1 MAASEVLER
10 PLEENAMDRI
20 SRALCI
26 AALSALVYGAA
37 QAQEVTEESGTNR
50 RGGDYT
56 SFEVRDLRECKRA
69 CERDDRC
76 QAYTYYEIKTTC
88 YLKDRVPKA
97 EGERYQTSGVKQGR
111 RGDGGDGGYP
121 GNNGGGGPSEERG
134 VDYPGGDYTSF
145 RTRSLDECKSTC
157 RRDRKC
163 DGYSYYLD
171 DGICYL
177 KDRIG
182 GGKRN
187 NGTVSGTKGGGSGP
201 GGSGR
206 LTEEEGQD
214 YRGGDYDNFRARDLA
229 ACQAECRRQRRCVA
243 YTFYF
248 RTGACY
254 LKDRLG
260 NLERNKDTVTG
271 RKRR

>member
-1 MAASEVLER
+1 MT
-10 PLEENAMDRI
+10 RI
-20 SRALCI
+20 SQAFCI
-26 AALSALVYGAA
+26 TAALGLALFGAA
-37 QAQEVTEESGTNR
+37 QAQDVTEEAGTNR
-50 RGGDYT
+50 RGNDYS
-56 SFEVRDLRECKRA
+56 SFEVRDLGECQRA
-69 CERDDRC
+69 CERDGRC

-88 YLKDRVPKA
+88 FLKDRVPKA
-97 EGERYQTSGVKQGR
+97 ERERYQTSGVKQGR
-111 RGDGGDGGYP
+111 GDGGYP
-121 GNNGGGGPSEERG
+121 GNGGGGGLSEERG
-134 VDYPGGDYTSF
+134 VDYPGGDYSNF

-163 DGYSYYLD
+163 DGYTYYLK
-171 DGICYL
+171 DGTCYL

-187 NGTVSGTKGGGSGP
+187 NDTVSGTKRGGGQDQ
-201 GGSGR
+201 GR

-214 YRGGDYDNFRARDLA
+214 YKGGDYDNFRARDLS
-229 ACQAECRRQRRCVA
+229 ACQNECRRERRCVG
-243 YTFYF
+243 YTYYLKDG
-248 RTGACY
+248 TCY